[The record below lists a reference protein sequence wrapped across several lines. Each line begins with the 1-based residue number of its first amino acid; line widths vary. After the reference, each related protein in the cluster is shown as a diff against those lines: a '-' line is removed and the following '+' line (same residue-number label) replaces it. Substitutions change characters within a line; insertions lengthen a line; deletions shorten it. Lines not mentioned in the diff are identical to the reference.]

1 MGVISEPSDSD
12 SWSVFEQEIRND
24 IINSNTIQFSIEN
37 DVIEESSIG
46 SNISCSIDVSAFPIH
61 KCIGLVSC
69 DQEDNITIGGDTG
82 LAHSPLRRLSNGVG
96 LTDFVNEILRS
107 PQSLPLE
114 LDQIDC
120 YNSPTS
126 SRILGMIS
134 SPKEPEE
141 TKLDNPAH
149 GMLDLTHQTSA
160 AMHSNKFKS
169 RPAENGVFVMSQRS
183 IMTSAMTSR
192 NTATQST
199 GREEKYSN
207 DLNTQKRKRSIDE
220 MNLSNSNVIQETSNI
235 FYNYTISCR
244 CSKTMC
250 LKLYCDCFQAG
261 KVCKEHCE
269 CSECKNTLRES
280 GPTGIRTRVIRSI
293 LKRKPNAFQKKSR
306 DPEASCR
313 CKSSK

>member
-1 MGVISEPSDSD
+1 MGVNTEPLDSD
-12 SWSVFEQEIRND
+12 SWSAFEQEIRND

-61 KCIGLVSC
+61 KCIGIVSC
-69 DQEDNITIGGDTG
+69 DQENDITIGGDTG
-82 LAHSPLRRLSNGVG
+82 LAHSPLQRLSNGAG
-96 LTDFVNEILRS
+96 LSDFVNEILRS
-107 PQSLPLE
+107 PHSLPLD

-120 YNSPTS
+120 CNSPTP

-141 TKLDNPAH
+141 TKLDNPAR
-149 GMLDLTHQTSA
+149 GMIDSRHQTTSTI
-160 AMHSNKFKS
+160 HSNKFKS

-183 IMTSAMTSR
+183 VMTSAMTSR

-199 GREEKYSN
+199 GREENYSYESR
-207 DLNTQKRKRSIDE
+207 TQKRKRSTAE
-220 MNLSNSNVIQETSNI
+220 MNLSNSTDIKETPNI
-235 FYNYTISCR
+235 FYNYAISCR

-280 GPTGIRTRVIRSI
+280 GPNGVRTRMIRSI
-293 LKRKPNAFQKKSR
+293 LKRRPNAFQKKAR